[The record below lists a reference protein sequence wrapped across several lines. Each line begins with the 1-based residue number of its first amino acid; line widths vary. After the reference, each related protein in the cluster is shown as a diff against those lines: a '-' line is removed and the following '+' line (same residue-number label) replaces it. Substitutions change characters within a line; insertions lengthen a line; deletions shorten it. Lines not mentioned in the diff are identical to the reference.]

1 MNRVLN
7 GCSRECEGLKGF
19 SIYVK
24 IYIINTSAM
33 IARDVGFLG
42 HRQFPT
48 DITLCLVQVVCDV
61 FLSVVVTF
69 VVSYCFFATFN

>member
-1 MNRVLN
+1 MNRVSN

-33 IARDVGFLG
+33 KARDVGFLG
-42 HRQFPT
+42 HRQFST
-48 DITLCLVQVVCDV
+48 DIALCLLQVVCDV
-61 FLSVVVTF
+61 FLAFVVTF